1 MDTQFEQDMQKALA
15 LSMESHALEKFRQSK
30 NSGKKIKLRQNVEM
44 IHELGKEIPIIPNVL
59 FISHSLSGRSDKNVM
74 NLHSGMSFQ
83 NEFDTISHILCGQT
97 FK

>member
-44 IHELGKEIPIIPNVL
+44 IHELERKFQLCQIFFL
-59 FISHSLSGRSDKNVM
+59 F
-74 NLHSGMSFQ
+74 
-83 NEFDTISHILCGQT
+83 HIL
-97 FK
+97 

>member
-44 IHELGKEIPIIPNVL
+44 IHEVEKEIPIMPNIL

-83 NEFDTISHILCGQT
+83 NEFDTICHILCGQT